1 MKTPVHNRPR
11 LLGIICLA
19 ALCLSASLSLAASVT
34 YSINANGIKEVN
46 SGGVSNGDPNGSAIG
61 TILLDNGTGSGTTG
75 FATINLS
82 LTNIDPT
89 LSAHHIHEGPPTTTG
104 PVRLDFGNPNT
115 ILTGTSASGTL
126 SGTILNLDAV
136 VIGNIFANPT
146 AFYYNLHS
154 TPTFPGGA
162 VRDQLIPEPG
172 TCALLTGGA
181 FALVLLRRRSKTS

>member
-1 MKTPVHNRPR
+1 MKTPVHSRPR
-11 LLGIICLA
+11 FLGIISFV
-19 ALCLSASLSLAASVT
+19 ALCLSASVSLAASIT
-34 YSINANGIKEVN
+34 YSINADGIKEVN
-46 SGGVSNGDPNGSAIG
+46 SSGVSNGDPNGSAIG

-89 LSAHHIHEGPPTTTG
+89 LSGHHIHEGPTTTTG
-104 PVRLDFGNPNT
+104 PIRLNLGDPNT
-115 ILTGTSASGTL
+115 ILTGSSASGTL

-136 VIGNIFANPT
+136 IIGNIFANPT

-154 TPTFPGGA
+154 TPTYPGGA

-172 TCALLTGGA
+172 TYALLACGA
-181 FALVLLRRRSKTS
+181 FALVLLRRRSETS